1 MEPAA
6 WPLIRCC
13 RWMDTW
19 GEKLVMAVMSVMEV
33 MAGMER
39 LELAMD
45 V

>member
-1 MEPAA
+1 MAV
-6 WPLIRCC
+6 
-13 RWMDTW
+13 DTLLSLD
-19 GEKLVMAVMSVMEV
+19 GYVGGKLVMAVMSVMEV